1 MPQTEVRRAQV
12 SDAIARQVMQRLRR
26 SGELEVVVNV
36 ILDHAEVLDA
46 KLLKAL
52 ETELLTDGKGLA
64 VFQAV
69 QGAVAEI
76 KRMAR
81 IIWTLGDS
89 LEPAPIKELRGKP
102 PTAMRTGS

>member
-1 MPQTEVRRAQV
+1 MPQAEVRRAHV

-69 QGAVAEI
+69 QGAVSEL
-76 KRMAR
+76 KRTAR
-81 IIWTLGDS
+81 IIWTLGDA
-89 LEPAPIKELRGKP
+89 LEPAPTRDLRNKSPNGAR
-102 PTAMRTGS
+102 TAS